1 MGSISYLFRPH
12 WPGQHCNKCHA
23 LQRIHIHQWRSSC
36 WLGKKWEGRSGDVI
50 FRVHDCPSF
59 MWFWALLLHWGIGD
73 RSWRL
78 VLGRVSDAPQVP
90 RCCHLWE
97 NLSTLQGSGVCA
109 LSLVIRLFV
118 FLWLHILLL
127 H

>member
-1 MGSISYLFRPH
+1 MWGEMLVV
-12 WPGQHCNKCHA
+12 
-23 LQRIHIHQWRSSC
+23 SS
-36 WLGKKWEGRSGDVI
+36 EG
-50 FRVHDCPSF
+50 PPF
-59 MWFWALLLHWGIGD
+59 MCFWVLLLPWGIGN

-97 NLSTLQGSGVCA
+97 IPSTLQGSGVCA